1 MGVTMYF
8 KKIITFLTMLA
19 AVMTLTACY
28 YPRKRFPRSE
38 ASSVQ
43 KVKIPKKAEAG
54 KDTGPSQQEKS
65 KSSQTS
71 SSSAQLLRVRLQ
83 VRQMK

>member
-1 MGVTMYF
+1 MGVTMYL
-8 KKIITFLTMLA
+8 KKVITFLTMLA
-19 AVMTLTACY
+19 AVMALTACY
-28 YPRKRFPRSE
+28 YPRKRVPRSE

-54 KDTGPSQQEKS
+54 KDTGSSQQEKS